1 MMKAGKRATIVGI
14 SIKGNNKNIHN
25 FDGSDKSE
33 RGFYEVTC
41 PLEGKVIN
49 FPYKSRKELDEM
61 VKIIKEIKREMRDN
75 MEENYRIAC

>member
-1 MMKAGKRATIVGI
+1 MKAGKRATIVGI

-75 MEENYRIAC
+75 MEENYPIAC